1 MSYSGCYVCATLPF
15 WIHFWCVLGESDLC
29 LILICFLGYL
39 AQKVC
44 TFSSVFEHVF
54 SYTAWILITEVVL
67 GVVSLC
73 MSMI

>member
-1 MSYSGCYVCATLPF
+1 MLRMCYTTISDSFLMCAG
-15 WIHFWCVLGESDLC
+15 GECDLC

-39 AQKVC
+39 AKKVC
-44 TFSSVFEHVF
+44 TFNSIFGHVF
-54 SYTAWILITEVVL
+54 SYAVWILITEVLL